1 MTSRAFC
8 LICAGVKGWTPEVD
22 AIEDSRRRGT
32 DVVER
37 DATELYIAVAAR
49 VVVAEFTQVAIR
61 WTQAADIIRE
71 RQKNGLC
78 PTLYGTCLDTTFTR
92 GTRAELVTLTA
103 KPCDSQ
109 PWQRAPAREPGPR
122 GACELVL
129 LVPQHAHHLRVV
141 GQQ

>member
-1 MTSRAFC
+1 MVSPALLASRPCRLTSRAFC

-61 WTQAADIIRE
+61 WTQAADIIGGDKKMGYAQR
-71 RQKNGLC
+71 
-78 PTLYGTCLDTTFTR
+78 FT
-92 GTRAELVTLTA
+92 A
-103 KPCDSQ
+103 
-109 PWQRAPAREPGPR
+109 
-122 GACELVL
+122 
-129 LVPQHAHHLRVV
+129 HA
-141 GQQ
+141 